1 MRNRN
6 RILALLDE
14 IESLSGLKIFTKTRK
29 RDYVEIRS
37 LLYVVL
43 RKYYRFSYREIIEL
57 CSANGYYI
65 THASII
71 HAVKSFDIYMNYNKN
86 LQDWYHAICIDLDE
100 DVAAARIDFI
110 KPKLKYL
117 SEDDLLK
124 LSTIVKEMYEEAIIK
139 IAEQQQNEVDKVD
152 IY

>member
-14 IESLSGLKIFTKTRK
+14 IEALSGLQAFTKTRK
-29 RDYVEIRS
+29 RDYVEVRS
-37 LLYVVL
+37 LLYKVL
-43 RKYYRFSYREIIEL
+43 RKYYRFIYREIIEL
-57 CSANGYYI
+57 CHAHDYYI

-71 HAVKSFDIYMNYNKN
+71 HAVKSFDIYRQYNKN
-86 LQDWYHAICIDLDE
+86 LGEWYHSICLDLDE

-117 SEDDLLK
+117 SEDDLSK
-124 LSTIVKEMYEEAIIK
+124 LSTIVQEMYEEAIIK
-139 IAEQQQNEVDKVD
+139 IADQQEDELDKVD
-152 IY
+152 NY